1 MDITAPRR
9 YGDGPGYSWLADIAG
24 IHEFRAGNSII
35 FSDALWQRASLLPC
49 ALATLVAS
57 CGEAQKQ
64 GAAPPPPAVTV
75 AKPVKRTVI
84 DYDEYVGRFIA
95 VNSVEVRARVSGYL
109 DGVHFKDGQIVKQG
123 DLLFTIDKRPF
134 QNTLDQARANL
145 AQAKS
150 NLAFTESDYT
160 RGQQL
165 VRDKTI
171 TDQTFEQRA
180 QAYRNAQ
187 ASVSNNEAAVR
198 QAELDLEFTELR
210 APINGRIGDRRVSP
224 GNLVTG
230 GTAGNTTLLATIV
243 SIDPIRFEFTFDEA
257 SFLRYE
263 RMSKTGNDIASR
275 GAGVQVALK
284 LIDEHDFDHEGHMDF
299 VDNVI
304 DRSTGTIRGRAVFAN
319 PNDVFTPGM
328 FARVRVPGSPP
339 YEALLVPDA
348 AIGTEQARKFV
359 LTVNADNTVVPKYVT
374 LGQTTGDGLRVIK
387 DGLNADD
394 RVIVNG
400 LMRARP
406 GQKVTP
412 QEEGAAAADA
422 GRRSAAAEITPA
434 RNRCVFRISSS
445 TGRSSPPWS
454 RSCS

>member
-1 MDITAPRR
+1 M
-9 YGDGPGYSWLADIAG
+9 
-24 IHEFRAGNSII
+24 
-35 FSDALWQRASLLPC
+35 ASAASFCC
-49 ALATLVAS
+49 ARLQTLVAS
-57 CGEAQKQ
+57 CGESQKQ
-64 GAAPPPPAVTV
+64 GGAPPPPAVTV
-75 AKPVKRTVI
+75 AKPIKRTVT
-84 DYDEYVGRFIA
+84 DFDEYVGRFTAI
-95 VNSVEVRARVSGYL
+95 NSVEVRARVSGYL

-145 AQAKS
+145 AQAQS
-150 NLAFTESDYT
+150 NLAFTEADYT

-180 QAYRNAQ
+180 QAFRNAQ

-198 QAELDLEFTELR
+198 QAELDIEFTELR
-210 APINGRIGDRRVSP
+210 APVNGRIGDRRVSP

-243 SIDPIRFEFTFDEA
+243 STDPIYFEFTFDEA

-263 RMSKTGNDIASR
+263 RMAKTGNDVASR
-275 GAGVQVALK
+275 GAGVQVGLK
-284 LIDEHDFDHEGHMDF
+284 LIDEHDFDHEGRMDF

-319 PNDVFTPGM
+319 PNNIFTPGM

-348 AIGTEQARKFV
+348 AVGTEQTRKFV
-359 LTVNADNTVVPKYVT
+359 LTVNADNAVVPKYVT
-374 LGQTTGDGLRVIK
+374 LGQTTGDNLRVIK
-387 DGLNADD
+387 DGVAADD
-394 RVIVNG
+394 RVIVDG

-412 QEEGAAAADA
+412 QEEGKPGAA
-422 GRRSAAAEITPA
+422 RRKA
-434 RNRCVFRISSS
+434 RARRKSRNNPGQNRCASRTSLS

-454 RSCS
+454 RSFS